1 MGVGEKVKLD
11 GSVSSDLRFDGLDD
25 LLDARLLVDSHV
37 DSLLGADHFK
47 SYISGLL
54 RLPLVEL
61 FLDS

>member
-1 MGVGEKVKLD
+1 VGVGEKVKLD
-11 GSVSSDLRFDGLDD
+11 GSVSSDLRLDGLDD

-37 DSLLGADHFK
+37 DSLLGADHLK
-47 SYISGLL
+47 GYIPGLL